1 MKEAEIEVLGVYS
14 LRVTEQLFRKQFEI
28 LYDCPMSNSER
39 SQAER
44 NCREQLS
51 SIVLIEATVRNH
63 DDRFDVRHFT
73 QPQDSV
79 PVGNWQG
86 AWAEAYLTS
95 DGQSLSVERWS
106 EPPRTRDLRVAFFMH
121 FWQPDKA
128 LYTSYGEV
136 QCPSVQEMPERLER
150 LVPYEP
156 VD

>member
-1 MKEAEIEVLGVYS
+1 MNEAEIEVLWVYS

-95 DGQSLSVERWS
+95 DG
-106 EPPRTRDLRVAFFMH
+106 
-121 FWQPDKA
+121 
-128 LYTSYGEV
+128 YGEV